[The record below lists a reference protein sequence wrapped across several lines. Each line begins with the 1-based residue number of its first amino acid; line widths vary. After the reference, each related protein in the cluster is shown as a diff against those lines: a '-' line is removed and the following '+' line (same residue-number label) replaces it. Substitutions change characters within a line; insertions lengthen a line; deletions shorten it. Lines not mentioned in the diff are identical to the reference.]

1 MYPKLKEHF
10 QKFVEITEADY
21 RFIFNK
27 IKSVHLKKNEI
38 WKSEGRISQQ
48 FAFLNTGLMRHFY
61 TDNGNEKTEKF
72 YLEKSWVGDLASFL
86 SQTPSLRNFVAIE
99 KSELLVINFNEL
111 ENFYNKSP
119 SLERFG
125 RKYAE
130 QLLIDQQNR
139 SRSFLLDSAK
149 TKYINLMNG
158 FPELI
163 QRVPQY
169 LIAQYLG
176 IKPETLSRIRRDLL
190 T

>member
-1 MYPKLKEHF
+1 M
-10 QKFVEITEADY
+10 
-21 RFIFNK
+21 
-27 IKSVHLKKNEI
+27 
-38 WKSEGRISQQ
+38 
-48 FAFLNTGLMRHFY
+48 
-61 TDNGNEKTEKF
+61 
-72 YLEKSWVGDLASFL
+72 
-86 SQTPSLRNFVAIE
+86 
-99 KSELLVINFNEL
+99 VINFNEL

-139 SRSFLLDSAK
+139 SRSFLLDSSK

-176 IKPETLSRIRRDLL
+176 IKPETQSRIRRDLL